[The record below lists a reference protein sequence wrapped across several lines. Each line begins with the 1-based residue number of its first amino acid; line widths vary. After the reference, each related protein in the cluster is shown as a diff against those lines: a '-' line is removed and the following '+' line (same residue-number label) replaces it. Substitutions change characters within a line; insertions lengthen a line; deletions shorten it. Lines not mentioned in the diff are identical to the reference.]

1 MAKVNV
7 NELTK
12 EQIEKAMACKSAD
25 ELMKLAK
32 ADGYEITKEEA
43 EAYMAEAD
51 DVELDEETL
60 SQAAGGVCYKLG
72 CSSRCF
78 SRSPLPR
85 HQAVP

>member
-25 ELMKLAK
+25 ELMKVA
-32 ADGYEITKEEA
+32 KEEGFDLSKDEA
-43 EAYMAEAD
+43 DAYMAEMAD
-51 DVELDEETL
+51 FELDEETL
-60 SQAAGGVCYKLG
+60 SKAAGGGSYSSVG
-72 CSSRCF
+72 CRKHSA
-78 SRSPLPR
+78 PR